1 MWMKLK
7 PNIEKLIKES
17 GLRKDF
23 IAAKLRT
30 STRMLRKYEKGE
42 SIMPMEKAYILARL
56 LGVRV
61 DDLYEYEEEES

>member
-23 IAAKLRT
+23 IAVKLRT

-56 LGVRV
+56 LGVKV
-61 DDLYEYEEEES
+61 DDLYEYEEDES

>member
-7 PNIEKLIKES
+7 PNVEKLIKES

-61 DDLYEYEEEES
+61 DDLYEYEGDES